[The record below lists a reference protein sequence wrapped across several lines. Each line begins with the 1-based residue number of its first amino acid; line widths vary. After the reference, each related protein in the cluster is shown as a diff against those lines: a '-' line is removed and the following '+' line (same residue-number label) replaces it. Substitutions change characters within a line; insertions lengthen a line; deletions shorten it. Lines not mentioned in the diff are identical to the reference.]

1 MSVGRCGAVAAA
13 WRLWI
18 LRDVVAR
25 GKCRYGCCHF
35 SQWNPSS
42 EARFFFS
49 EELDIFLSVPSA
61 EAPAVFSI
69 GQHVMGSASPFI
81 TRSLALP

>member
-1 MSVGRCGAVAAA
+1 MESFFR
-13 WRLWI
+13 
-18 LRDVVAR
+18 
-25 GKCRYGCCHF
+25 
-35 SQWNPSS
+35 SQV
-42 EARFFFS
+42 FFS

>member
-1 MSVGRCGAVAAA
+1 MGVVTFHNG
-13 WRLWI
+13 I
-18 LRDVVAR
+18 LLQKPV
-25 GKCRYGCCHF
+25 
-35 SQWNPSS
+35 
-42 EARFFFS
+42 FFFP

>member
-1 MSVGRCGAVAAA
+1 MWLPGVSVVMGVVTFHNG
-13 WRLWI
+13 I
-18 LRDVVAR
+18 LLQKPV
-25 GKCRYGCCHF
+25 
-35 SQWNPSS
+35 
-42 EARFFFS
+42 FFS